1 MAERSAN
8 TRGEANGV
16 SAGAHKKGENMEP
29 YGQLSKLKPE
39 PFAALIRAINQHLRP
54 EQFGRF
60 ANCVCLHESPEA
72 NKEALLRFLKT
83 IAQYW
88 LRLYCGGINTKGID
102 RIVEMFSRYPKLN
115 PDDRIASEADKGD
128 PTSEA
133 TDLLRMFL
141 TTMDVDE
148 NCATSYLV
156 CFVEELIHLQKRLSA
171 PKLRSSSPKR
181 KSAAGKYLD
190 KTRAIATSVSQ
201 QLADALVASLAA

>member
-1 MAERSAN
+1 MAERSAD
-8 TRGEANGV
+8 TRGEGDEGA
-16 SAGAHKKGENMEP
+16 AGAHIKGENMEP

-39 PFAALIRAINQHLRP
+39 PFAALIRAINQHLKP
-54 EQFGRF
+54 EQFARF
-60 ANCVCLHESPEA
+60 AECICLHESPEA
-72 NKEALLRFLKT
+72 NQEALLRFLKT

-88 LRLYCGGINTKGID
+88 LRLYCGGIITKGID
-102 RIVEMFSRYPKLN
+102 RIVEMLSHYPKLS
-115 PDDRIASEADKGD
+115 PEDRIASENDESD

-148 NCATSYLV
+148 TSAITYLV

-171 PKLRSSSPKR
+171 PKLGSSSPKR
-181 KSAAGKYLD
+181 KLAASEYLD
-190 KTRAIATSVSQ
+190 ITRAIATSVSQ